1 MKVPCHLSFL
11 AAAPS
16 AVPFAAFL
24 AALLCGCSRSEPH
37 ADRSRSDSQGAS
49 RQGIP
54 TLRDGFEGDALA
66 AFWLPGEYG
75 SRLHTPE
82 AIRLTTN
89 FARSGAYAAQITI
102 HQGDIAAAGDAET
115 TVERDELDSGHY
127 RLMGREAWYGFSFL
141 MPKDFPIVDVRLVIS
156 SCKQSDVP
164 RPLTAERFRAG
175 KHTFTVESQ
184 GRKETYNL
192 PEIPLGRWVDVVCRS
207 RYSTNNDGCVQ
218 VWMNGREVVSY
229 KGPLGD
235 PKAKNAFYHKIGLYR
250 DRMAEP
256 MTIYFDN
263 YTMGNSYDEVDPA
276 RFEPGARR

>member
-1 MKVPCHLSFL
+1 M
-11 AAAPS
+11 
-16 AVPFAAFL
+16 
-24 AALLCGCSRSEPH
+24 
-37 ADRSRSDSQGAS
+37 
-49 RQGIP
+49 
-54 TLRDGFEGDALA
+54 
-66 AFWLPGEYG
+66 
-75 SRLHTPE
+75 
-82 AIRLTTN
+82 
-89 FARSGAYAAQITI
+89 
-102 HQGDIAAAGDAET
+102 
-115 TVERDELDSGHY
+115 
-127 RLMGREAWYGFSFL
+127 
-141 MPKDFPIVDVRLVIS
+141 DVRLVIS

-192 PEIPLGRWVDVVCRS
+192 PDIPLGRWVDLVCRS

-235 PKAKNAFYHKIGLYR
+235 PNAKKAFYHKIGLYR

-263 YTMGNSYDEVDPA
+263 YTMGNSYDCLLYTSSTSRHCLSNAVKKPVNEPTRIAIPRNIARPSTLAVIVRSNFGGHTITPPRANSRPGLRSMAYAIPSVNCKTTQSCVTKRHSVPLRTVRSNLDMWPELEVGIGPLSSIII
-276 RFEPGARR
+276 P